1 MGHSYLIKLNRIL
14 GMLGSDHPGER
25 ASAALAAHRLVKSA
39 GTTWWDLIGGRVRA
53 ESPLRG
59 HAGVRIVYVHEWGVD
74 HARAAE
80 ARIRQLRSE
89 NDTLRKEVKSLK
101 QRLAVRA
108 DQTRRS
114 RLPNGQ

>member
-1 MGHSYLIKLNRIL
+1 
-14 GMLGSDHPGER
+14 
-25 ASAALAAHRLVKSA
+25 
-39 GTTWWDLIGGRVRA
+39 
-53 ESPLRG
+53 
-59 HAGVRIVYVHEWGVD
+59 VRIVYVHEWGVD

-114 RLPNGQ
+114 RLPHEL